1 MDINLDNIAKDLYGK
16 IQTRFQDIKIGDE
29 HAAPLSRKEDIPKAR
44 FFEFEYVEGG
54 ESLGSISINLG
65 VVDDQVGI
73 VVQVS
78 GDLVDDDNETTHHGA
93 YKFIRS
99 FRKFA
104 RDRLLSYKVDNI
116 GKSNLDKRDYMFQ
129 AKRKEEPVMPM
140 QPVMESK
147 LYGNSRMSYQDL
159 GEARLII
166 KHTQPV
172 NIDLPAGRTMH
183 IESIYIENAEG
194 ERFKYPF
201 KHLSGARALAEHI
214 KAGGIPYDSIGKHIV
229 SLSEELAGL
238 RKFKGYVMRQTQ
250 ISEAMGTV
258 TMRVAERIESI
269 KKELHNLQKT
279 NYYSQFAESFEET
292 EQEQIP
298 ESVVNDLVD
307 RLTIRTFNEEL
318 KSVFPYIYKFVNEG
332 DLPVT
337 ELSVDDLLDE
347 DQVEDSKQENGY
359 TESFAPELEFESF
372 MDSIVNEDKDE
383 IFSPNKSA
391 KLRAIDKLNK
401 ILEKELQGGPGGINA
416 VESLKGLIDDPDFIN
431 GLTDLDPNL
440 DVRPVI
446 QQWLIANKDKF
457 PGNAAETLAL
467 IHFGGE
473 GETTPQPEA
482 EVEAPA
488 PAPEVPPAEPA
499 AVPPA
504 SEIPPAAPEEI
515 PPAPATPAPAAP
527 MAESIMN
534 ALRKAKAAGA
544 TLETALDFGYGVKTI
559 AEIIDEC
566 GCDPQS
572 VGFSD
577 EEGSEPQEA
586 GIPAMLKYISGFY
599 NKEGNDQLSEGNFT
613 IGGTRMKIKLKKAW
627 EEGEFGDCPASDL
640 IKVFKLI
647 DAKDPSTEPQ
657 DQEQS
662 HILKLA
668 GVQRSAPEPEVHHDD
683 KASGLEN
690 MLKGIKVS
698 FAESKS
704 SADQIKDLM
713 KKINFGK

>member
-1 MDINLDNIAKDLYGK
+1 MDINLDNIAKELYGK
-16 IQTRFQDIKIGDE
+16 IQTRFHDIKIGDE
-29 HAAPLSRKEDIPKAR
+29 HAAPLTRKEDIPKAR

-65 VVDDQVGI
+65 VVDDEVGI

-78 GDLVDDDNETTHHGA
+78 GDLVDDDNDTTHHGA

-166 KHTQPV
+166 KHNQPV
-172 NIDLPAGRTMH
+172 NIELPAGRTMH

-201 KHLSGARALAEHI
+201 KHLGGARALAEHI

-229 SLSEELAGL
+229 GLSEELAGL
-238 RKFKGYVMRQTQ
+238 RKFKGYVSRQAQ
-250 ISEAMGTV
+250 VSEAMGSV
-258 TMRVAERIESI
+258 TDRVLERIDQI
-269 KKELHNLQKT
+269 KETINKLQRT
-279 NYYSQFAESFEET
+279 SYYQEFAESFEEQ
-292 EQEQIP
+292 EEQIIP
-298 ESVVNDLVD
+298 EEVQNDLIN
-307 RLTIRTFNEEL
+307 RLTIRTFNEDL
-318 KSVFPYIYKFVNEG
+318 KAVFPYIAKFVNE
-332 DLPVT
+332 T
-337 ELSVDDLLDE
+337 ELEAVELGADDLLGEDDE
-347 DQVEDSKQENGY
+347 EEESDQAEESKE
-359 TESFAPELEFESF
+359 ESFDPELAFESF
-372 MDSIVNEDKDE
+372 MDDIVNEDKDE

-391 KLRAIDKLNK
+391 KLRAINKLND
-401 ILEKELQGGPGGINA
+401 ILEKELQGGPNGINA
-416 VESLKGLIDDPDFIN
+416 IESLKGLIDDPEFIN
-431 GLTDLDPNL
+431 GLTSLDPNL

-473 GETTPQPEA
+473 GNSSPEP

-488 PAPEVPPAEPA
+488 PAPEVPPAPAPAPEAAPA
-499 AVPPA
+499 APA
-504 SEIPPAAPEEI
+504 PEVPPAAP
-515 PPAPATPAPAAP
+515 AAPAAP

-566 GCDPQS
+566 GCDPQA

-577 EEGSEPQEA
+577 EEGSEPQET

-599 NKEGNDQLSEGNFT
+599 NKEGTDQLSEGNFT

-640 IKVFKLI
+640 VKVFKLI

-657 DQEQS
+657 EQEQS

-668 GVQRSAPEPEVHHDD
+668 GVQRNRPEPEVQQDNRLG
-683 KASGLEN
+683 GLEN
-690 MLKGIKVS
+690 MMKGIKVS

-713 KKINFGK
+713 KKINFGN